1 MKKIMIILKILTFM
15 FLSFII
21 VLLGFYVYAYITPKF
36 EINNSKSLVFYDKNN
51 NEFFSGEEYN
61 NFTNLEEIPQDLI
74 NAIISV
80 EDKNFYKHQ
89 GFDFL
94 RILKAIFIN
103 IKSKSIKQGAS
114 TISQQLIKNLYLDFD
129 QTWERKIEE
138 AFLTF
143 ELEVHY
149 EKDEILEAYLN
160 TIDFGAGNYGIKE
173 AAKYYFNKKPNE
185 LTIEEATLLV
195 GIPKNPS
202 YYNPITNF
210 EASKKRQL
218 TVLTSMV
225 KNKYITEEEKNNIY
239 NKELTFYAKHD
250 KQELS
255 SIYYYKDAVISE
267 LNKLGI
273 ISNSLIDVSGLKIYT
288 NYDKEAQKIL
298 EKNIEN
304 EMPES
309 NLQVASTIIEPK
321 TGKIIALIGGNDY
334 SKSQFNRVTS
344 SSRQVGSTI
353 KPFLYYA
360 ALENGFTP
368 STTFLSEKTTF
379 NLGDQTYSP
388 KNAGNIYA
396 NKDIS
401 LLAAIAYSDNIYALK
416 THLFLGE
423 DTLSEITKRGKINTK
438 VKENASSALGT
449 TEINMLDYANG
460 FIALANE
467 GIHTKPYLITKITDI
482 NNNIIYEHKPMQET
496 VYNKK
501 YTYILNNMLT
511 NTYNYQ
517 MIDYTSPT
525 LISVQ
530 GELSDK
536 YAVKSGSTSTDFWT
550 IGYNKNYLVMVW
562 NGYDNNKE
570 VTSSQSRIAKKIW
583 AKTISKLPNKENSWY
598 DIPKGITAS
607 IIEPISGKA
616 AQDNGLVCYYEKGT
630 EPTYEFIDIYDKIS
644 KIN

>member
-185 LTIEEATLLV
+185 LTIEESTLLV

>member
-185 LTIEEATLLV
+185 LTIEESTLLV

-423 DTLSEITKRGKINTK
+423 NTLSEITKRGKINTK

-583 AKTISKLPNKENSWY
+583 AKTISKLPNKENNWY